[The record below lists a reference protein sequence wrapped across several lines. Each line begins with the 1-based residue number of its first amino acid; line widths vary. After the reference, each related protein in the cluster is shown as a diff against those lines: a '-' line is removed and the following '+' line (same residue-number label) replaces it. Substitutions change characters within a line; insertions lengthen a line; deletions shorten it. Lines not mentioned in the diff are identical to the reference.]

1 MAPYVRAIIKK
12 QNAHLM
18 YVCLWTCKVNLTT
31 ICDEAGPGLMHLIP
45 LLCQFD
51 GERRSMEK
59 ERYSEKKKD
68 ARQEEDEHMM
78 C

>member
-12 QNAHLM
+12 QKAHSM
-18 YVCLWTCKVNLTT
+18 YVCLWTCKVNLTM

-45 LLCQFD
+45 PLCQVD

-59 ERYSEKKKD
+59 ERYREKKDVQRK
-68 ARQEEDEHMM
+68 EDEHMIR
-78 C
+78 